1 MLLGK
6 LVVICGTPDLLFFKH
21 FLFLCSQDIL
31 GFILDLAFEFILGA
45 LEGLQLTVP
54 SGDFGV
60 DSGNLLL

>member
-21 FLFLCSQDIL
+21 FLFLCSHDIL
-31 GFILDLAFEFILGA
+31 SFILDLAFKFILGA
-45 LEGLQLTVP
+45 LEGLQFTVP